1 MDLLRELVGRKVT
14 VFSLLGGGAERQDVG
29 MLEAIDPGWLRLRKA
44 ETELMY
50 FSVHQVRLIKP
61 FDSH

>member
-14 VFSLLGGGAERQDVG
+14 VFSLQGGGSERQDVG
-29 MLEAIDPGWLRLRKA
+29 MLEAADSVWLRLRKG
-44 ETELMY
+44 ESEVMY
-50 FSVHQVRLIKP
+50 FTVHQIRLIKP